1 MKIIK
6 SGTISRSQI
15 HHKKKY
21 KDATPRPTQKDFD
34 KMYSD
39 IEAKGQLR
47 LVNIDEDWNLIDGYT
62 RYEIL
67 GKQRIDDIKFTQYR
81 FDSEEE
87 KLDYINSMNVKRR
100 HLSEYQ
106 KFLSALP
113 NYEAEV
119 KEAEKRQ
126 KAGTLAPQEAKGKAT
141 VKAAKEAG
149 MSKTTFERS
158 LLIHNRAT
166 PEQEKDVITGKKAI
180 KTLAVQL
187 TRKDRNLPKI
197 PLPKTISDVFLGDVP
212 YGYEDK
218 GGRAAAEEHFPTMSA
233 EEIREEFKNI
243 AAADNAIIFFWMSPS
258 IQFDTIPIQYNNP
271 DIEGCAVI
279 VDVPIYKAILD
290 AGGFKVIG
298 EFVWDKEKIGVGNY
312 NRNQHENL
320 LIAIKGDMPIPAEL
334 FPSIIKKLRSVYA
347 RKPNLW
353 PMIKKMYPKRNYCE
367 LYAREQTPGVL
378 CHGNEV
384 KGGKTPV

>member
-1 MKIIK
+1 
-6 SGTISRSQI
+6 
-15 HHKKKY
+15 
-21 KDATPRPTQKDFD
+21 
-34 KMYSD
+34 
-39 IEAKGQLR
+39 
-47 LVNIDEDWNLIDGYT
+47 
-62 RYEIL
+62 
-67 GKQRIDDIKFTQYR
+67 
-81 FDSEEE
+81 
-87 KLDYINSMNVKRR
+87 MNVKRR

-106 KFLSALP
+106 KFLFALP

-126 KAGTLAPQEAKGKAT
+126 KSGTLAPQEAKGKAAD
-141 VKAAKEAG
+141 KAAKEAG

-158 LLIHNRAT
+158 LLIRKRAT

-197 PLPKTISDVFLGDVP
+197 PLPKEISDVFVGDIP

-243 AAADNAIIFFWMSPS
+243 AAADNAIFFFWMSPS

-271 DIEGCAVI
+271 DMKGCGVI

-298 EFVWDKEKIGVGNY
+298 EFVWDKEKIGAGNY

-320 LIAIKGDMPIPAEL
+320 LIAIKGEMPIPAEL
-334 FPSIIKKLRSVYA
+334 FPSVIKKLRSTYA

-353 PMIKKMYPKRNYCE
+353 PMIKKMFPKRNYCE

-378 CHGNEV
+378 CHGNQIKE
-384 KGGKTPV
+384 KSAIA